1 MRICHVDFL
10 GYPGRAGAVPYELSQ
25 LEARQGLDV
34 TAIVVDEEAKTL
46 REQDVNGVHVVYFPA
61 PSTSARSPAKLRF
74 ILSARDYIARHKF
87 DVVVVYS
94 NIGIGLLPLLLGSK
108 RSETVW
114 IHNIR
119 SGPVTGGAVGW
130 IGRKML
136 RIESGA
142 FDSVVFGSVGTRRM
156 IYGQDKEDGLIVMGV
171 ANLSRFQY
179 SPDPELRH
187 SLGIPETACMLV
199 YAGTLHPTRKTET
212 LLLAARHLMQDS
224 NCPDFRL
231 VIIGEGAD
239 AARQRALAAE
249 YGVGERVLFLGRV
262 LFDKMPSY
270 YSVADIGVGYVTNS
284 PEYGP
289 QPPLKTVEML
299 GCGLPVVAT
308 DTEGNRTFV
317 TDGVNG
323 LLVEDTP
330 EAVAAGMKTLIC
342 SPQLRAEFSSRARA
356 SVAAFDFERLA
367 TDVMIPEYH
376 RLVQQKRSAHARQV

>member
-1 MRICHVDFL
+1 MKICHVDFL

-25 LEARQGLDV
+25 IEARHGLDV
-34 TAIVVDEEAKTL
+34 TAIVADEESNSIQQQ
-46 REQDVNGVHVVYFPA
+46 EVNGVHVVRIPA
-61 PSTSARSPAKLRF
+61 ASTSARSPAKLRF
-74 ILSARDYIARHKF
+74 ILSARDYLAKHKF

-108 RSETVW
+108 RSKTAW

-119 SGPVTGGAVGW
+119 SGPVTGGTVGW

-136 RIESGA
+136 RIESAA
-142 FDSVVFGSVGTRRM
+142 FDAVVFGSVGTRRM
-156 IYGQDKEDGLIVMGV
+156 IFGQDKEDSLIVMGV
-171 ANLSRFQY
+171 ANLSRFQ
-179 SPDPELRH
+179 SCPDPELRR
-187 SLGIPETACMLV
+187 SLGIPPTACMLV
-199 YAGTLHPTRKTET
+199 YAGTLHPSRKTET
-212 LLLAARHLMQDS
+212 LLLAARRLMQDG

-231 VIIGEGAD
+231 VIIGEGPD
-239 AARQRALAAE
+239 AARLHALAAE
-249 YGVGERVLFLGRV
+249 YGVEERVMLLGRV
-262 LFDKMPSY
+262 IFDKMPSY

-299 GCGLPVVAT
+299 GCGLAVVAT

-330 EAVAAGMKTLIC
+330 EAVAAGMKTLIE
-342 SPQLRAEFSSRARA
+342 SPQLRAELSRRARA
-356 SVAAFDFERLA
+356 SVAAFDFERVA
-367 TDVMIPEYH
+367 TDVMIPEYY
-376 RLVQQKRSAHARQV
+376 RLVRQKRGAQ